1 MVRVSV
7 RLESEI
13 LEPTSKL
20 RILGTFRKTPTPM
33 SRRQHILR
41 AIQAA
46 RYLSVDASCKH
57 TRARMG
63 GGLSVGGGSAPL
75 RTTTTQAREGWC
87 QRVVRSPRAHTFASS
102 QAPPRRQF
110 SAASTGGGVESEPGQ
125 ERERE
130 QEREQEREGTGGED
144 RAAVSRDTQKLMAI
158 VFTCTKCDTRSGKT
172 FSKQAY
178 EKGVVIVT
186 CGGCGGRHLV
196 ADHLG
201 WFGEEG
207 KGTIENWGDVGK
219 GSVGMGEDG
228 TLTYLGDDDGQG
240 TRG

>member
-1 MVRVSV
+1 
-7 RLESEI
+7 
-13 LEPTSKL
+13 
-20 RILGTFRKTPTPM
+20 
-33 SRRQHILR
+33 
-41 AIQAA
+41 
-46 RYLSVDASCKH
+46 
-57 TRARMG
+57 
-63 GGLSVGGGSAPL
+63 
-75 RTTTTQAREGWC
+75 
-87 QRVVRSPRAHTFASS
+87 
-102 QAPPRRQF
+102 
-110 SAASTGGGVESEPGQ
+110 VESEPG
-125 ERERE
+125 
-130 QEREQEREGTGGED
+130 QEREGTGGED

-228 TLTYLGDDDGQG
+228 TLTYLGDDDVQG